1 MEPSKNSRRAAEIG
15 CGLLVRDAAHYDVY
29 THGFI
34 PHPPCVAME
43 NVSGSKLT
51 VGIVAPAQNGDW
63 EYAVTTIADTAIE
76 PLQSMMELELVA
88 ATAAYA
94 TRTLTISSATSGAY
108 YLITCNIKDAPSA
121 TATVTI
127 DKTDAVLVNNGIV
140 GTANIVHT
148 FDHKGVTNL
157 LVKAT
162 ATTIEA
168 DFGLGI
174 SAHTDSTTPTFKAYR
189 VTAWG
194 LAELNLIF

>member
-63 EYAVTTIADTAIE
+63 EYAVTTVADGTIK

-121 TATVTI
+121 TTTLAI
-127 DKTDAVLVNNGIV
+127 AANNAVPVINGVV
-140 GTANIVHT
+140 GTGAVAHT
-148 FDHKGVTNL
+148 FTAKGVTNI

-162 ATTIEA
+162 ATTVA
-168 DFGLGI
+168 ATLGDGI
-174 SAHTDSTTPTFKAYR
+174 SAHTDGTTPTFKAYR